1 MKSGMWWL
9 HSSTEF
15 NVAMKLTLALSETT
29 VDKPRIVIT
38 IDMWTVEDQVKQDY
52 CLACMLGQ
60 YSENIFNTIRKRE
73 VLEKVNYILFVISLQ
88 YYLFSCVIESHF
100 VSNPKAMELR

>member
-9 HSSTEF
+9 HSSTEL

-52 CLACMLGQ
+52 CLACMLG
-60 YSENIFNTIRKRE
+60 
-73 VLEKVNYILFVISLQ
+73 
-88 YYLFSCVIESHF
+88 
-100 VSNPKAMELR
+100 